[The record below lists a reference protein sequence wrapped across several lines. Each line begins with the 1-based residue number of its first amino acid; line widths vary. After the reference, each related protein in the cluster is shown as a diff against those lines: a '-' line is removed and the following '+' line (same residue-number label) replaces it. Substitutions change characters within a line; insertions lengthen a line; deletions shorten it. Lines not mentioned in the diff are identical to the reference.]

1 MCIKDRNFK
10 KFITY
15 KGLSGEIKAVR
26 YIHSVKL
33 YDSGITSN
41 FEITPVEVYRSKN
54 RQSIDIDMSIRGH
67 TSSTL
72 TDRLGKIDSVVHA
85 LKECYSVSTFIPFEG
100 SWNEG
105 GCVISEGEYITINDC
120 YSHATL
126 DRNEELIE
134 DLIKCLEILKEDLA
148 YISDKSKINWNHC

>member
-15 KGLSGEIKAVR
+15 EEFSGEIKAVR
-26 YIHSVKL
+26 YTHSVRS
-33 YDSGITSN
+33 YDNGIISN
-41 FEITPVEVYRSKN
+41 FEITPVEIYQSKN
-54 RQSIDIDMSIRGH
+54 RQGIDIDVSIRGH
-67 TSSTL
+67 MSPTL

-85 LKECYSVSTFIPFEG
+85 LRECYSVSTFIPFEG

-105 GCVISEGEYITINDC
+105 GCVISRGECITINDC

-134 DLIKCLEILKEDLA
+134 DLIKCLERLKEDLA